1 MVFVGLAAA
10 IVLDPQEEISSL
22 LLEKQGQE
30 KVEQEVGQEQDKL
43 GFWALF
49 RSPNVLLAV
58 LITVITGMAAQ
69 W

>member
-22 LLEKQGQE
+22 LLEKQGQG
-30 KVEQEVGQEQDKL
+30 EQEVGLGQDKL

-58 LITVITGMAAQ
+58 LITVVTGMAAQ